1 MRDGVVGEFT
11 VAENLVLVD
20 HNAEPYCRRGVLRM
34 RNIAERAV
42 TLVERFNVKTPTIDT
57 ITRSLSGGNIQKLIL
72 ARELSA
78 EPTVLVASQPT
89 RGVDIGAAEYIHRRL
104 IEERDRGT
112 AILVI
117 SEDLDEVL
125 TLADQV
131 AIMFEGRL
139 MAVRDRTAVRV
150 EEIGLLMA
158 GSGA

>member
-1 MRDGVVGEFT
+1 
-11 VAENLVLVD
+11 
-20 HNAEPYCRRGVLRM
+20 M

-57 ITRSLSGGNIQKLIL
+57 TTRSLSGGNIQKLIL

-104 IEERDRGT
+104 VEERDRGT

-117 SEDLDEVL
+117 SEDLDEIL

-131 AIMFEGRL
+131 AVMFEGRL

>member
-1 MRDGVVGEFT
+1 MRDGVVGDFT
-11 VAENLVLVD
+11 VAENLVLID

-57 ITRSLSGGNIQKLIL
+57 TTRSLSGGNIQKLIL

-78 EPTVLVASQPT
+78 EPSVLVASQPT

-104 IEERDRGT
+104 VEERDRGT

-117 SEDLDEVL
+117 SEDLDEIL

-131 AIMFEGRL
+131 AVMFEGRL

>member
-1 MRDGVVGEFT
+1 
-11 VAENLVLVD
+11 
-20 HNAEPYCRRGVLRM
+20 
-34 RNIAERAV
+34 
-42 TLVERFNVKTPTIDT
+42 VKTPTIDT
-57 ITRSLSGGNIQKLIL
+57 TTRSLSGGNIQKLIL

-104 IEERDRGT
+104 VEERDRGT

-117 SEDLDEVL
+117 SEDLDEIL

-131 AIMFEGRL
+131 AVMFEGRL
-139 MAVRDRTAVRV
+139 MAVRDRAAVRV